1 MKMTDKTKINPIH
14 DINLDPT
21 VEEYRIGN
29 LEKKVITNQEEIMK
43 ELRQIRKDI
52 NKDHEKIIK
61 LEVMYRILNDKFR
74 KQEGYVR
81 AITTTVIAQ
90 IILFLFQLFM
100 K

>member
-1 MKMTDKTKINPIH
+1 MTDKTKINPIH

-43 ELRQIRKDI
+43 ELRQIRKDM

-61 LEVMYRILNDKFR
+61 LEVMYRLLNDKFR

>member
-1 MKMTDKTKINPIH
+1 MTDKTKINPIH

-61 LEVMYRILNDKFR
+61 LEVMYRLLNDKFR

-100 K
+100 R

>member
-1 MKMTDKTKINPIH
+1 MTDKTKINPIR

>member
-1 MKMTDKTKINPIH
+1 MKVTDKTKINPIH

-61 LEVMYRILNDKFR
+61 LEVMYGILDDKFR
-74 KQEGYVR
+74 KQEGYVK
-81 AITTTVIAQ
+81 AITTTIFAQ
-90 IILFLFQLFM
+90 IILFLLQIFTR
-100 K
+100 

>member
-1 MKMTDKTKINPIH
+1 MTDKTKINPIH
-14 DINLDPT
+14 DIHLDPT

-61 LEVMYRILNDKFR
+61 LEVMYRLLNDKFR

>member
-43 ELRQIRKDI
+43 ELRQIRKDM

>member
-1 MKMTDKTKINPIH
+1 MTDKTKINPIH

>member
-1 MKMTDKTKINPIH
+1 MTDKTKINPIH
-14 DINLDPT
+14 NINLDPT

-61 LEVMYRILNDKFR
+61 LEVMYGILDDKFR
-74 KQEGYVR
+74 KQEGYVK

>member
-1 MKMTDKTKINPIH
+1 MTDKTKITPIH
-14 DINLDPT
+14 NINLDPT

-61 LEVMYRILNDKFR
+61 LEIMYSILENKFK
-74 KQEGYVR
+74 KQESYVK
-81 AITTTVIAQ
+81 AITTTVFAQ
-90 IILFLFQLFM
+90 IILFFLQIFTR
-100 K
+100 

>member
-1 MKMTDKTKINPIH
+1 MTDKTKLNPIH

>member
-43 ELRQIRKDI
+43 ELRQIRKDM

-61 LEVMYRILNDKFR
+61 LEVMYRLLGDKFR

>member
-14 DINLDPT
+14 DINLDST

-61 LEVMYRILNDKFR
+61 LEVMYRLLFDKFR

>member
-1 MKMTDKTKINPIH
+1 MTDKTKINPIH

-43 ELRQIRKDI
+43 ELRQIRKDM

>member
-43 ELRQIRKDI
+43 ELRQIRKDM

-61 LEVMYRILNDKFR
+61 LEVMYRLLNDKFR

>member
-1 MKMTDKTKINPIH
+1 MKMTDKTKINPIR

>member
-14 DINLDPT
+14 DINLDPR

>member
-1 MKMTDKTKINPIH
+1 MTDKTKINPIH

-61 LEVMYRILNDKFR
+61 LEVMYRLLNDKFR